1 VKELRARLGPLTGRS
16 LQYAT
21 DSCLKRYLNAQNL
34 NIQKA
39 EKMIRESL
47 EWRAT
52 YKPEE
57 ICWVSLF
64 VAVAGHLH
72 ISISCGHMLPPFF
85 ASTHSYT
92 VNISM

>member
-1 VKELRARLGPLTGRS
+1 VEELRARLGPLTGRS

-47 EWRAT
+47 EWRTT

-57 ICWVSLF
+57 ICWE
-64 VAVAGHLH
+64 AHLH
-72 ISISCGHMLPPFF
+72 ISISYGYMLPPFF